1 VTIFSEPKTAVG
13 RKWAQAAIAACV
25 LCFSFFWLWEGWDY
39 AGEQSL
45 DVSDVTGMNMIVV
58 GITVPIAGLL
68 WVIFTLIH
76 LAITLLGGE
85 SLLRH
90 KPEELAKEEEY

>member
-1 VTIFSEPKTAVG
+1 
-13 RKWAQAAIAACV
+13 
-25 LCFSFFWLWEGWDY
+25 
-39 AGEQSL
+39 L